1 MDALSNGLVY
11 KLALM
16 FLKWC
21 EYFLK
26 DFDLLVIFIFGEV
39 NGLPGPLASTHLI
52 CFTANNASWG
62 KSTFQNL
69 CILEVLN
76 LVVWLLDFLDY
87 C

>member
-16 FLKWC
+16 FFKWC

-52 CFTANNASWG
+52 CFTANNAI
-62 KSTFQNL
+62 
-69 CILEVLN
+69 CVLN
-76 LVVWLLDFLDY
+76 IKISFEKSLNCSIKVNKII
-87 C
+87 